1 MEYLKSEEIVELF
14 REKLGEQ
21 ALTDNRIET
30 KSAGLKK
37 GTYQVIWL
45 RVKPQLFKEAVKTL
59 MELHFPHFAII
70 SGIDIEKEIELIYHF
85 SIYYGERGKEISIN
99 LSTFLSKDNL
109 KIPTITD
116 LIPGAQTSER
126 EIKEMFGV
134 TIEGL
139 PELPNLFLPYDF
151 PSGVHPL
158 RRDEKGV
165 EVKVKEKDEVKKGE

>member
-1 MEYLKSEEIVELF
+1 MEYLKSEEIVKLF
-14 REKLGEQ
+14 QEKLSEEAITGS
-21 ALTDNRIET
+21 RIET

-37 GTYQVIWL
+37 NSYQVIWL
-45 RVKPQLFKEAVKTL
+45 GVKPQLFKEAVKIL
-59 MELHFPHFAII
+59 VNLHYPHFAII
-70 SGIDIEKEIELIYHF
+70 SGIDVDKEIELIYHF

-99 LSTFLSKDNL
+99 LSTSLPKDNL
-109 KIPTITD
+109 NIPTITD

-126 EIKEMFGV
+126 EVREMFGV
-134 TIEGL
+134 HIEGL

-151 PSGVHPL
+151 PSGVYPL